1 MEAFLCGRN
10 SSSFP
15 VSHISTPCSLGCIIH
30 HISPLFISLSITFCH
45 LLEPHKVSII
55 IIIVIIIVIIIIK
68 HTSIFGCED
77 WGPYGLLLPHLLP
90 SLWVFLRCLCGM
102 PGFISE
108 LWHLNQDSDLGP
120 NSTSGVP
127 QGTTSAVSTTAEEA
141 AEICKDILRI
151 SKTFWENRGNSV
163 TENLHWYWVSWLELR
178 SGVPVAQA
186 IFWPRLDVHGLS
198 GRQSHLPWL
207 AYHRP
212 GTDWTRLEVSQI
224 EV

>member
-1 MEAFLCGRN
+1 M
-10 SSSFP
+10 
-15 VSHISTPCSLGCIIH
+15 
-30 HISPLFISLSITFCH
+30 
-45 LLEPHKVSII
+45 
-55 IIIVIIIVIIIIK
+55 IK

-77 WGPYGLLLPHLLP
+77 WVPHGFLLPHLLP
-90 SLWVFLRCLCGM
+90 SLWVLRCSCGM

-127 QGTTSAVSTTAEEA
+127 QGTTSAVSTTAEAA

-163 TENLHWYWVSWLELR
+163 TCRLKTFTGTEYLGWGYAAACWLHKPSFGQDLM
-178 SGVPVAQA
+178 
-186 IFWPRLDVHGLS
+186 F

-207 AYHRP
+207 ACHKP

>member
-68 HTSIFGCED
+68 HTSIFGRED

-90 SLWVFLRCLCGM
+90 SLWFFLRCLCGM

-163 TENLHWYWVSWLELR
+163 TCRLKTFTGTEYLGWSYAAACRLHKPSFGQDLMFMVWAAGSLTYPGWRATGLAQTEPDWR
-178 SGVPVAQA
+178 SA
-186 IFWPRLDVHGLS
+186 R
-198 GRQSHLPWL
+198 
-207 AYHRP
+207 
-212 GTDWTRLEVSQI
+212 
-224 EV
+224 